1 MDTAPGADGV
11 PISPTKKEIM
21 VQEPTLY
28 TCTNPECS
36 WTGNTN
42 MRVKS
47 LNNMPI
53 CPVCWDK
60 AAPTGEYR
68 NESMVD
74 RNSGFPCR
82 PDIQRE
88 EVKDVFRNLD
98 NNKRVLDV
106 QDIQPRS
113 L

>member
-1 MDTAPGADGV
+1 
-11 PISPTKKEIM
+11 
-21 VQEPTLY
+21 
-28 TCTNPECS
+28 
-36 WTGNTN
+36 
-42 MRVKS
+42 
-47 LNNMPI
+47 
-53 CPVCWDK
+53 
-60 AAPTGEYR
+60 
-68 NESMVD
+68 MVD

-82 PDIQRE
+82 PDLQRE